1 MSRVGAKSVSSS
13 LWQNLQRNG
22 VMETACLGPNET
34 YILLRLDS
42 RRRRLARP
50 TVLLRKV
57 CRLRS
62 HDHTHSVVS
71 RTTAPETKIH
81 LNLIT

>member
-1 MSRVGAKSVSSS
+1 
-13 LWQNLQRNG
+13 
-22 VMETACLGPNET
+22 METACLGPNET

-42 RRRRLARP
+42 QRRRLARP

-71 RTTAPETKIH
+71 RATVAESKIH
-81 LNLIT
+81 QNLIT